1 MAEPSG
7 ELGQLLIRDL
17 ALDQREQLTFLAP
30 DMLLELRAELPQ
42 LRHVVGLLRKR
53 ANAHVADE
61 DADDDRLIGIREARE
76 RREQDLL
83 FLAKVLATFGV
94 PEDEEARV
102 RVLGGGLVGSLEEL
116 RHDQRLVVVP
126 GELLES
132 RMPLHGLS
140 TI

>member
-17 ALDQREQLTFLAP
+17 ALDQREQLPFPAP

-53 ANAHVADE
+53 ANAHVIDE
-61 DADDDRLIGIREARE
+61 GVDDDRLIGIREGRG
-76 RREQDLL
+76 REQDLL
-83 FLAKVLATFGV
+83 LLAKVLATFGV

-102 RVLGGGLVGSLEEL
+102 RGPRRWPRWLA
-116 RHDQRLVVVP
+116 
-126 GELLES
+126 
-132 RMPLHGLS
+132 
-140 TI
+140 